1 MSEQNQQPEV
11 AAEEQQE
18 ARDFQIQRYLC
29 KRCFFLKRQIF
40 PTYFPIKNGNQN
52 SALI

>member
-18 ARDFQIQRYLC
+18 SGTSNSTYLC
-29 KRCFFLKRQIF
+29 KRCFF
-40 PTYFPIKNGNQN
+40 
-52 SALI
+52 

>member
-18 ARDFQIQRYLC
+18 DSTSNSTYLC
-29 KRCFFLKRQIF
+29 KRCFF
-40 PTYFPIKNGNQN
+40 
-52 SALI
+52 

>member
-18 ARDFQIQRYLC
+18 AVLQIQR
-29 KRCFFLKRQIF
+29 KIGR
-40 PTYFPIKNGNQN
+40 
-52 SALI
+52 AHV